1 MCIRDSPMTG
11 WKNNFRNI
19 FIEILAE
26 KLNVEK
32 ERIIEEELK
41 DVYKRQDCTRGN

>member
-1 MCIRDSPMTG
+1 MTG

-41 DVYKRQDCTRGN
+41 ELKAMEKRRSYIYKGGE